1 MNVNEP
7 YSSGIIALS
16 PHGTNS
22 TMFTECCGTAICDYQ
37 PKCPK
42 CKRNVI
48 GWDAESDHARGRI
61 RWRNATS
68 HWDRSKL
75 YK

>member
-7 YSSGIIALS
+7 YPSGIISLS

-22 TMFTECCGTAICDYQ
+22 TMFTECCGTAICDDQ
-37 PKCPK
+37 AKCPK

-48 GWDAESDHARGRI
+48 GWDAESEHERGRI
-61 RWRNATS
+61 RWRRATS

-75 YK
+75 K